1 MNSEPRQRQENFF
14 TDATQ
19 SVEEDPLIDHSLLYG
34 DALVGEMRAH
44 FKGVPT
50 VCWGI
55 LLAFL
60 HVTFVVLAFLLVFLC
75 ETPADLCRSVLGSFN
90 AVAIITVTKVILS
103 VIYAVFEYYLHVQHS
118 KFRARGY
125 LELYRS
131 IRHLKRLPLLIHSAG
146 NAVLLIFFVLMQL
159 KLETLVIYFILGVL
173 TMELFFSSVCLI
185 IYTVKIIKFNQL
197 KPCPDIQ
204 EEERRHRCP
213 NLTNV
218 LSETGFRDGSNLE
231 NLVEKQADL
240 IDYLKMHN
248 VELSKRLL
256 TLTSQQVRD

>member
-1 MNSEPRQRQENFF
+1 MNPEPRQRQENLF

-19 SVEEDPLIDHSLLYG
+19 SVEEDPLIDHCLLYG
-34 DALVGEMRAH
+34 DAVVGDMRAH

-60 HVTFVVLAFLLVFLC
+60 HVAFVVLAFLLVFLC
-75 ETPADLCRSVLGSFN
+75 ETPPADLCRSVLGSFK
-90 AVAIITVTKVILS
+90 AVTIITITKVILWA
-103 VIYAVFEYYLHVQHS
+103 VYAAFEYYLQVQHS
-118 KFRARGY
+118 KFRTRGY

-146 NAVLLIFFVLMQL
+146 NATFLVLFVLIQL
-159 KLETLVIYFILGVL
+159 ELESLVIYFILGVL
-173 TMELFFSSVCLI
+173 TVELFFSSVCLI

-204 EEERRHRCP
+204 EEERRHRYP

-218 LSETGFRDGSNLE
+218 LSETGFSSDAQWLQCALQKFTKDPHS
-231 NLVEKQADL
+231 
-240 IDYLKMHN
+240 
-248 VELSKRLL
+248 
-256 TLTSQQVRD
+256 TF

>member
-1 MNSEPRQRQENFF
+1 MNPEPRQRQENLF

-19 SVEEDPLIDHSLLYG
+19 SVEEDPLIDHCLLYG
-34 DALVGEMRAH
+34 DAVVGDMRAH

-60 HVTFVVLAFLLVFLC
+60 HVAFVVLAFLLVFLC
-75 ETPADLCRSVLGSFN
+75 ETPPADLCRSVLGSFK
-90 AVAIITVTKVILS
+90 AVTIITITKVILWA
-103 VIYAVFEYYLHVQHS
+103 VYAAFEYYLQVQHS
-118 KFRARGY
+118 KFRTRGY

-131 IRHLKRLPLLIHSAG
+131 IRHLKRLPLLIHSA
-146 NAVLLIFFVLMQL
+146 
-159 KLETLVIYFILGVL
+159 
-173 TMELFFSSVCLI
+173 
-185 IYTVKIIKFNQL
+185 VKIIKFNQL

-204 EEERRHRCP
+204 EEERRHRYP

-256 TLTSQQVRD
+256 TLISQQVRG